1 MTDKRRTPG
10 AIARFFSVL
19 TDSLWELVQLNFI
32 FLLTSLPL
40 VTFGAALTAL
50 DSCFLDILQKKR
62 RDEPILPRYFAA
74 FRAALLPSLPWGL
87 ILLAGILILSFSLLW
102 YGSLAM
108 EGWIFIPFT
117 ALSLLGL
124 IFFSGILSH
133 LFLLLAGKQKEE
145 SAAAEEK
152 GQEEPPLL
160 KKAAL
165 QALTRMGP
173 TLAGLFAAFILLAL
187 QFLLF
192 PATVPLTLSLGLS
205 IPALVM
211 ARACLGEQETQ

>member
-10 AIARFFSVL
+10 AFARFFSVL
-19 TDSLWELVQLNFI
+19 TDSLWELVQLNII

-74 FRAALLPSLPWGL
+74 FRAALLTSLPWGL
-87 ILLAGILILSFSLLW
+87 ILLAGSLILSFSLLW

>member
-10 AIARFFSVL
+10 AFARFFSV
-19 TDSLWELVQLNFI
+19 
-32 FLLTSLPL
+32 LTSLPL

-87 ILLAGILILSFSLLW
+87 ILLAGSLILGFSLLW

-145 SAAAEEK
+145 GAAAEEK

>member
-10 AIARFFSVL
+10 AFARFFSVL
-19 TDSLWELVQLNFI
+19 TDSLWELVQLNFM

-50 DSCFLDILQKKR
+50 DACFLDILQNKR

-87 ILLAGILILSFSLLW
+87 ALLAGILVLSFALLW

-108 EGWIFIPFT
+108 EGWIFTCPSRPFRCWG
-117 ALSLLGL
+117 LS
-124 IFFSGILSH
+124 FFSGILSH

-152 GQEEPPLL
+152 GQEETPLL
-160 KKAAL
+160 KAAAL
-165 QALTRMGP
+165 QALTRMGADACGP
-173 TLAGLFAAFILLAL
+173 FRRVYPAGSSVSSVSLP
-187 QFLLF
+187 QF
-192 PATVPLTLSLGLS
+192 P
-205 IPALVM
+205 
-211 ARACLGEQETQ
+211 

>member
-1 MTDKRRTPG
+1 
-10 AIARFFSVL
+10 
-19 TDSLWELVQLNFI
+19 
-32 FLLTSLPL
+32 
-40 VTFGAALTAL
+40 
-50 DSCFLDILQKKR
+50 
-62 RDEPILPRYFAA
+62 
-74 FRAALLPSLPWGL
+74 
-87 ILLAGILILSFSLLW
+87 
-102 YGSLAM
+102 M

-192 PATVPLTLSLGLS
+192 PATVPLTLSLGFS
-205 IPALVM
+205 IPVLVV

>member
-10 AIARFFSVL
+10 AFARFFSVL

-50 DSCFLDILQKKR
+50 DSCFLDILKKER
-62 RDEPILPRYFAA
+62 RDEPILPRYFAV
-74 FRAALLPSLPWGL
+74 FRAALLTSLPWGL
-87 ILLAGILILSFSLLW
+87 ILLAGSLILGFSLLW

-108 EGWIFIPFT
+108 EGWIFIPLM

-133 LFLLLAGKQKEE
+133 LFLLLAGEQRERGAASDGRSREE
-145 SAAAEEK
+145 L
-152 GQEEPPLL
+152 PLL
-160 KKAAL
+160 KRAAL
-165 QALTRMGP
+165 QALTRMAP
-173 TLAGLFAAFILLAL
+173 TLAGLFAAFVLLAL
-187 QFLLF
+187 QLLLF
-192 PATVPLTLSLGLS
+192 PATIPLTLSLGIS
-205 IPALVM
+205 IPALIM
-211 ARACLGEQETQ
+211 ARACLGEEEMQ

>member
-10 AIARFFSVL
+10 AFARFFSVL

-108 EGWIFIPFT
+108 GRLDFY
-117 ALSLLGL
+117 
-124 IFFSGILSH
+124 
-133 LFLLLAGKQKEE
+133 
-145 SAAAEEK
+145 
-152 GQEEPPLL
+152 PLH
-160 KKAAL
+160 
-165 QALTRMGP
+165 GP
-173 TLAGLFAAFILLAL
+173 YRCW
-187 QFLLF
+187 
-192 PATVPLTLSLGLS
+192 GLS
-205 IPALVM
+205 FFRESSRICFCSWPGSRRRRAPQQRRR
-211 ARACLGEQETQ
+211 ARRSPSA